1 MLLKKLI
8 KSSLLIS
15 FCISSNFAIAQT
27 KVIYNANGY
36 TPIYKNKM
44 QKGAFQQFSTLVI
57 KDGKVVKVGND
68 KLKDS
73 FPDAELI
80 DAKGNTLLPGLI
92 DAHGHLISLG
102 DNLSQ
107 LDVRGAKSIVEITQS
122 LAQFAKNR
130 QGWIIGRGWNQ
141 ELWPDKRFPRAQDLD
156 QTVSDLPVVL
166 SRVDSHAVWVNS
178 KALELAG
185 IDANT
190 KSPEGGEIIKDASG
204 NPTGVFVDKAQSLI
218 FKHMPAPTKQ
228 TINHSLDAAAQ
239 HLLSLGITS
248 THDAG
253 IDKLT
258 WQIYKERSEQGNLP
272 LRIVAMING
281 ASPDLPIML
290 KSGPYHDRN
299 DFMEIR
305 SVKVYA
311 DGALG
316 SRGAALLEDYA
327 DRAGHQ
333 GLMLETQE
341 KLEALYTQ
349 SFKHG
354 FSANTHAIG
363 DKANHIVLDAYA
375 NVFKKTGG
383 ILLRNRIEH
392 AQIVA
397 PEDIPRF
404 KKLKIIPSMQPVHA
418 TSDMHM
424 AEQRLTDKQLKGAYA
439 WQTFLQQGSIIAA
452 GSDYPV
458 ELANPFDGLYS
469 AITRMD
475 HNKQPEHGW
484 RAKEVLSREDALRAF
499 TLGGAYA
506 AHQEFKIGSLEQG
519 KWADFIVIDK
529 DYFKVPV
536 EDIYKTQVLQTW
548 IAGTKRY
555 QKVHSKSSNQETKI
569 DKKHIT
575 QYFN

>member
-1 MLLKKLI
+1 MLLKKI
-8 KSSLLIS
+8 AKPLLLMSILT
-15 FCISSNFAIAQT
+15 SSNSALAQT

-36 TPIYKNKM
+36 TPLYK
-44 QKGAFQQFSTLVI
+44 GEVQQFSTLVI
-57 KDGKVVKVGND
+57 KDGKVVKLGNE
-68 KLKDS
+68 KLKNS
-73 FPDAELI
+73 FPDAKLI
-80 DAKGNTLLPGLI
+80 NAHGNTLLPGLI
-92 DAHGHLISLG
+92 DAHGHVIGLG

-107 LDVRGAKSIVEITQS
+107 LDVRGAISVDEVTSKLKV
-122 LAQFAKNR
+122 FADNK

-141 ELWPDKRFPRAQDLD
+141 ELWADTRFPTAKDLD
-156 QTVSDLPVVL
+156 KVVSDRPVVL
-166 SRVDSHAVWVNS
+166 SRVDSHAIWANS

-185 IDANT
+185 ITTETTA
-190 KSPEGGEIIKDASG
+190 PEGGEIIKDEFG
-204 NPTGVFVDKAQSLI
+204 NPTGIFVDKAESLI
-218 FKHMPAPTKQ
+218 TQHMPAPSKQ
-228 TINHSLDAAAQ
+228 DISGSLDAAGK

-253 IDKLT
+253 IDKTT
-258 WQIYKERSEQGNLP
+258 WEVYKERGELGNLP
-272 LRIVAMING
+272 LRIVAMLSG
-281 ASPDLPIML
+281 ASPDLDTML
-290 KSGPYHDRN
+290 KAGRYHGKN

-316 SRGAALLEDYA
+316 SRGAALIEEYA
-327 DRAGHQ
+327 DRPGHN

-341 KLEALYTQ
+341 KLEALFTQ
-349 SFKHG
+349 SFKSG

-363 DKANHIVLDAYA
+363 DKANKVVLDAYQ

-392 AQIVA
+392 AQIVT

-404 KKLKIIPSMQPVHA
+404 KALKIIPSMQPVHA

-424 AEQRLTDKQLKGAYA
+424 AEQRLTEKQLSGAYA
-439 WQTFLQQGSIIAA
+439 WQTFLKQGSVVAA

-475 HNKQPEHGW
+475 HNKRPENGW
-484 RAKEVLSREDALRAF
+484 RASEVLNREDALRAF

-506 AHQEFKIGSLEQG
+506 AHQEFKVGSLEQG
-519 KWADFIVIDK
+519 KWADFILIDK

-536 EDIYKTQVLQTW
+536 DEIYKTNVLQTW
-548 IAGTKRY
+548 IAGIKRY
-555 QKVHSKSSNQETKI
+555 DKEKNII
-569 DKKHIT
+569 DK
-575 QYFN
+575 

>member
-1 MLLKKLI
+1 MSLKKIIKPLI
-8 KSSLLIS
+8 LASLCASSSYTL
-15 FCISSNFAIAQT
+15 AQT

-36 TPIYKNKM
+36 TPLY
-44 QKGAFQQFSTLVI
+44 QGEVQQFTTLVI
-57 KDGKVVKVGND
+57 KNGKVVKLGSD
-68 KLKDS
+68 TLKDS
-73 FPDAELI
+73 YPDAKLI
-80 DAKGNTLLPGLI
+80 DAHGNTLLPGLI
-92 DAHGHLISLG
+92 DAHGHVIGLG

-107 LDVRGAKSIVEITQS
+107 LDVRGAKSVDEVTNK
-122 LAQFAKNR
+122 LKVFADNK

-141 ELWPDKRFPRAQDLD
+141 ELWADTRFPTAKDLD
-156 QTVSDLPVVL
+156 KVVNDRPVVL
-166 SRVDSHAVWVNS
+166 SRVDSHAIWVNS

-185 IDANT
+185 ITAQT
-190 KSPEGGEIIKDASG
+190 KAPEGGEIIKDEFG
-204 NPTGVFVDKAQSLI
+204 NPTGIFVDKAESLI
-218 FKHMPAPTKQ
+218 TQHMPAPSKQ
-228 TINHSLDAAAQ
+228 DISDSLDAAGK

-253 IDKLT
+253 IDKTT
-258 WQIYKERSEQGNLP
+258 WEVYKERGDLGNLP
-272 LRIVAMING
+272 LRIVAMLSG
-281 ASPDLPIML
+281 ASPDLDTML
-290 KSGPYHDRN
+290 KAGRYHDKN

-316 SRGAALLEDYA
+316 SRGAALIEEYA
-327 DRAGHQ
+327 DRPGHH

-341 KLEALYTQ
+341 KLEALFTQ
-349 SFKHG
+349 SFKSG

-363 DKANHIVLDAYA
+363 DKANKVVLDAYQ

-392 AQIVA
+392 AQIVTTD
-397 PEDIPRF
+397 DIPRF
-404 KKLKIIPSMQPVHA
+404 KALKIIPSMQPVHA

-424 AEQRLTDKQLKGAYA
+424 AEQRLTEKQLSGAYA
-439 WQTFLQQGSIIAA
+439 WQTFLQQGSVVAA

-475 HNKQPEHGW
+475 HNKLPENGW
-484 RAKEVLSREDALRAF
+484 RASEVLSREDALRAF

-506 AHQEFKIGSLEQG
+506 AHQEFKVGSLEKG
-519 KWADFIVIDK
+519 KWADFILIDK

-536 EDIYKTQVLQTW
+536 EEIYKTNVLQTW
-548 IAGTKRY
+548 VAGKLRYKKEEVTKA
-555 QKVHSKSSNQETKI
+555 S
-569 DKKHIT
+569 
-575 QYFN
+575 